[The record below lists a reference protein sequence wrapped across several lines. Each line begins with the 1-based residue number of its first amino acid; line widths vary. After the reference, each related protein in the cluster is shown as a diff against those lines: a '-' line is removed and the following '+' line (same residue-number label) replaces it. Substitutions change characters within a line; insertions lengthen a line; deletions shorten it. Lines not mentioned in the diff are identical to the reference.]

1 MCTSTFE
8 ASSSL
13 TDYAKSKDGQSELA
27 TGLYGINQATNS
39 YFQAQNQNTY
49 LDAQANAMQNTADSY
64 GQTSRDVIEKSRDQL
79 AWLGYQSQAQN
90 ATTTNEQ
97 AYRGL
102 DTNVGS
108 AVSVRQGQSLVD
120 QVNMDN
126 LRYNAMLQSFGY
138 QRQELNAQQKA
149 QSLRQSQTNPWLNAV
164 TSLGTTALSLYAMGG
179 MGGTSTNS
187 GSTNAGVANKM
198 NTSIYPQINSIYNR

>member
-1 MCTSTFE
+1 MCTSNFE

-13 TDYAKSKDGQSELA
+13 TNYAKSKDGQSELA
-27 TGLYGINQATNS
+27 MGLYGLNQASNS
-39 YFQAQNQNTY
+39 YFQAQNQNNY
-49 LDAQANAMQNTADSY
+49 LDAQANAMQNTATGY

-120 QVNMDN
+120 QVNADN

-138 QRQELNAQQKA
+138 QRQELNAQQKSE
-149 QSLRQSQTNPWLNAV
+149 SLRQSQTNPWLNAV
-164 TSLGTTALSLYAMGG
+164 ASLGTTALSLYAMNG
-179 MGGTSTNS
+179 MGGTTNS
-187 GSTNAGVANKM
+187 GTTNAGVASKL
-198 NTSIYPQINSIYNR
+198 NTSIYPKINSIYNW